1 MKEKAKKVIIVP
13 YPMNNNGPIVGD
25 PSGSYIGIPVYPYED
40 PVQDADD
47 L

>member
-1 MKEKAKKVIIVP
+1 MKETKKKMIIVP
-13 YPMNNNGPIVGD
+13 YPMNLTGTISSD
-25 PSGSYIGIPVYPYED
+25 PGGSYTGIPVFPFEN

>member
-1 MKEKAKKVIIVP
+1 MKEKDKKVIIVP
-13 YPMNNNGPIVGD
+13 YPMGTNGAISSD
-25 PSGSYIGIPVYPYED
+25 PGGSYTGIPVFPFEE